1 VGGERRAPA
10 GASWPELM
18 EPGRGAAD
26 TGSEGGGATATASPE
41 QGTVGAPADATQPVA
56 DALAAQLAEVAE
68 GLPERI
74 DIDPDAVQRDL
85 ARLVLVVV
93 ELLRRVVEHQAIQRM
108 GDEDLSEAQ
117 VERMGVALERLEQ
130 KLAEIKAVFGVA
142 DADLNVDLGQLG
154 KLL

>member
-1 VGGERRAPA
+1 AGGAGVALPGPGTGDVPAPTGTGPTGTGGPPA
-10 GASWPELM
+10 GA
-18 EPGRGAAD
+18 AD
-26 TGSEGGGATATASPE
+26 VTR
-41 QGTVGAPADATQPVA
+41 PVA
-56 DALAAQLAEVAE
+56 DALAAELTEVAS
-68 GLPERI
+68 GLPERL

-85 ARLVLVVV
+85 ARLVLVIV

-130 KLAEIKAVFGVA
+130 KLAEIKSVFGVA
-142 DADLNVDLGQLG
+142 DADLNIDLGQLG